1 LLGLKPECKCAVIL
15 HGGAGDLSNLSTN
28 ELDRLS
34 RAIVEAIERGFVST
48 KVKSALDGVQDAVVS
63 MENSG
68 LFNAGGGSVLTLS
81 GRIEMDAAIMD
92 GRNLSSGAVGA
103 VSNIRNPILLARR
116 ILEETDHSLV
126 VGSMAER
133 LAKRFG
139 LACRVLPSD
148 KRREKWR
155 QMRKYPAKYFK
166 KNTAYTSDTV
176 GAVAI
181 DAKGNIASAV
191 STGGLWLKL
200 DGRVGDS
207 ALVGAGLYAENGVG
221 GVAATG
227 IGEAIMNVLLAKI
240 VHGHMSA
247 GKSAMDGCK
256 LGIEK
261 ITTKKGPNTAGLVAI
276 DSQGNFGYALNTKTM
291 IVASMSEDMD
301 RPIAKILRVDHQ

>member
-1 LLGLKPECKCAVIL
+1 LKSERKCAIIL

-28 ELDRLS
+28 ELGRLT
-34 RAIVEAIERGFVST
+34 RATTKALERGFELT
-48 KVKSALDGVQDAVVS
+48 KGKTALDGVQDAVLT

-68 LFNAGGGSVLTLS
+68 LFNAGIGSVLTLS
-81 GRIEMDAAIMD
+81 GRIEMDAAIMS
-92 GRNLSSGAVGA
+92 GRNLSCGAVGA
-103 VSNIRNPILLARR
+103 VSNVRNPILLARR

-126 VGSMAER
+126 VGSMAKR
-133 LAKRFG
+133 LAEKFG
-139 LACRVLPSD
+139 LAGTVLPSN
-148 KRREKWR
+148 KRREKWK
-155 QMRKYPAKYFK
+155 QMRENPAKYLK
-166 KNTAYTSDTV
+166 KNIAYASDTV

-181 DAKGNIASAV
+181 DAKGNIASGV

-240 VHGHMSA
+240 VHGYMA
-247 GKSAMDGCK
+247 VGKSVMDACK
-256 LGIEK
+256 FGIEN
-261 ITTKKGPNTAGLVAI
+261 ITAKKGPNTAGLVAI

-291 IVASMSEDMD
+291 IVASMSEGMD
-301 RPIAKILRVDHQ
+301 RPAAKILTDRSLA